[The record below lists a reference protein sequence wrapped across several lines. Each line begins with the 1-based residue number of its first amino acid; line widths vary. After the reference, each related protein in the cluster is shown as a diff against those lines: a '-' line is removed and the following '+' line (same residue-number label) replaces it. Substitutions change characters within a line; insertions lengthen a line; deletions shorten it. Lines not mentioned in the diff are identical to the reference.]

1 MNGVEGIRDMIERI
15 FSAVQLL
22 ASFRT
27 FKNSRS
33 SLPTVISRSCHSA
46 SRCIPAVCPGE
57 EMAPHCP
64 FVLEADGGCDVSMD
78 LGIAQGLN
86 FLALIL
92 CPVFKQL
99 LYSDEFERPGGAH
112 PLREP

>member
-1 MNGVEGIRDMIERI
+1 M
-15 FSAVQLL
+15 LL
-22 ASFRT
+22 TVLLSWRRT
-27 FKNSRS
+27 
-33 SLPTVISRSCHSA
+33 
-46 SRCIPAVCPGE
+46 
-57 EMAPHCP
+57 
-64 FVLEADGGCDVSMD
+64 GGDVSMD
-78 LGIAQGLN
+78 LWIAQGLN